1 MTIFCN
7 PLSSKQYLCGHTWH
21 EVFASLCSL
30 FFISSTLHSFLFPCS
45 GYPGRQPTFALT
57 VKTSCISLRA
67 FGIHR
72 KAFFSLPACLLLSG
86 PPFWGASPR
95 QESSLYPPVL
105 PVKFKFG
112 FMLRLKPSVC
122 TLKPCTTQRRTDF
135 CILYCSR
142 F

>member
-1 MTIFCN
+1 MARSVRVALLLIFHILN
-7 PLSSKQYLCGHTWH
+7 TPFLS
-21 EVFASLCSL
+21 
-30 FFISSTLHSFLFPCS
+30 FFPA
-45 GYPGRQPTFALT
+45 PGILATFALT

-105 PVKFKFG
+105 PSKV
-112 FMLRLKPSVC
+112 
-122 TLKPCTTQRRTDF
+122 
-135 CILYCSR
+135 
-142 F
+142 